1 MWVKAIWAVC
11 VVLLSGVVRADTP
24 TAPSA
29 RDIVEYRQ
37 QMMRTLDAQFTAVML
52 ILTHRAPVTHIDLHM
67 EALLETSK
75 LGFKVFEPAVYG
87 GGSRHKVWDDW
98 EGFSVRMNEFNERL
112 TTAVMMTRTF
122 GAPGALQG
130 LEYVSCSKCHDG
142 YRERF

>member
-11 VVLLSGVVRADTP
+11 VLLLSGAVRADTP
-24 TAPSA
+24 SSA
-29 RDIVEYRQ
+29 TPADIVAYRQ

-52 ILTHRAPVTHIDLHM
+52 ILTHRAPVKHIHLHM
-67 EALLETSK
+67 EALLETSR
-75 LGFKVFEPAVYG
+75 LFTVFEPKVYG

-98 EGFSVRMNEFNERL
+98 KGFTARRDDFTTKL
-112 TTAVMMTRTF
+112 ATAVMMTREE

-130 LEYVSCSKCHDG
+130 LEYVSCQKCHDV